1 MATKTKSSTI
11 TRKCRNAKC
20 GKTFH
25 AKDERTRYCS
35 HACGNRHRHNTWFKR
50 AGAALRQLK
59 AKGVKIVVAPDKP
72 KRATKH
78 KLKAKATSKRSG
90 KNKVA
95 KRATVKA
102 RVRVHVKA
110 KPEAGEVTGVT
121 TESLP
126 T

>member
-1 MATKTKSSTI
+1 MATKAKSSDTI

-59 AKGVKIVVAPDKP
+59 AKGVKINVAPDKP
-72 KRATKH
+72 KRKPKA
-78 KLKAKATSKRSG
+78 KAKATSKRSG

-95 KRATVKA
+95 KRATIKRTVQL
-102 RVRVHVKA
+102 
-110 KPEAGEVTGVT
+110 KPAA
-121 TESLP
+121 ESTLRMRLVDAEP
-126 T
+126 SVV